1 MKIQCSC
8 GAKYAFEVTP
18 EQAQQRVQFVCPACG
33 ADSSDYVTQLAR
45 QELGLPP
52 AAVAA
57 PGLKLSERSAH
68 EPPPAAAPAPK
79 RVPRSS
85 LRDPQQR
92 NGRVV
97 GRLLA
102 LGGVGLLAALGFWG
116 WYAWFGSQPS
126 AVFKVR
132 FEEAAWSGASV
143 LCGKNQIVFLHG
155 GTLARHD
162 TKLNQQIW
170 SVELLDQPRL
180 ARQVAETLLAYRIAQ
195 EKFSDAHPDAD
206 PPKLPSP
213 DKLMRLAERQA
224 ATALDLRVVG
234 QSIWVGSPGKVVQYD
249 WQTGRPVKNITSQG
263 GFRGMVTRGDEL
275 LLLEERSGKQI
286 LTYLNLTSGAS
297 REEEIPSAATAA
309 TPGGAGQITLAA
321 TGGESARNTPLS
333 GLPAGVPG
341 QGAGQPLD
349 PTKVGE
355 QASHLSLAGRV
366 ALPAVLSANRAQERT
381 LAEMNGTADQKPAV
395 APTATDQSFLIPD
408 RDGFLQ
414 FSTRL
419 IERRFLTR
427 QATKG
432 PPKKSALNGSVGLAS
447 GPEVSNEILND
458 IQRDRGGDTVVA
470 DESRYQI
477 TIRRADGKAP
487 APWAAEVIGP
497 PSLFPLASVNV
508 VTANQKLIV
517 LDKNNQ
523 KLWESA
529 LSYNVVAAA
538 HYGEN
543 PTRGEGPCVEH
554 GSTLFVFD
562 QGVLTAFDLKTG
574 NAQWRLPSVGISSLF
589 FDAPGMLYVNSTT
602 ASPESIKYSRQID
615 VAAKNSGVI
624 LKLDPRSG
632 KTLWTR
638 ETSGALTYLSSPFL
652 YTLESFAS
660 YDDSDDGSPFPVQ
673 SGLETQPFFRLKR
686 LDLRT
691 GKDLWEHFQQRAP
704 LDVRF
709 DRNTIR
715 LVFRKEVQVLKFFAL

>member
-52 AAVAA
+52 ATAAA
-57 PGLKLSERSAH
+57 PGLKLSERSDH
-68 EPPPAAAPAPK
+68 QPPPAAAPAPK
-79 RVPRSS
+79 RVLRSS

-92 NGRVV
+92 NWRVV

-102 LGGVGLLAALGFWG
+102 VGCVALLAALGFWG

-132 FEEAAWSGASV
+132 FEETAWSGASV
-143 LCGKNQIVFLHG
+143 LCGTDQIIFLHG

-170 SVELLDQPRL
+170 SVELLDQTTI
-180 ARQVAETLLAYRIAQ
+180 ARQVEETLQAYRVAQ
-195 EKFSDAHPDAD
+195 QKFSDAHPDAD

-234 QSIWVGSPGKVVQYD
+234 QNIWVASPGKVVQHD
-249 WQTGRPVKNITSQG
+249 WQTGRPVKNIATQG
-263 GFRGMVTRGDEL
+263 GFRGMVSRGDEL
-275 LLLEERSGKQI
+275 LLLEDRSGKHI
-286 LTYLNLTSGAS
+286 LTHLNLATGAS
-297 REEEIPSAATAA
+297 REEELPSSVALA
-309 TPGGAGQITLAA
+309 TPSGAGQITLAA
-321 TGGESARNTPLS
+321 TGGETARKTPLA
-333 GLPAGVPG
+333 GLPAGVAG
-341 QGAGQPLD
+341 QGMGQALD
-349 PTKVGE
+349 PTKVE
-355 QASHLSLAGRV
+355 QQASHLSLAGRV
-366 ALPAVLSANRAQERT
+366 ALPAVLSANRTQERT
-381 LAEMNGTADQKPAV
+381 LAEMNGTADQKPA
-395 APTATDQSFLIPD
+395 ATPTATDQAFLIPD

-419 IERRFLTR
+419 IECRFLTR

-432 PPKKSALNGSVGLAS
+432 PPKKSALGSVGLAAS
-447 GPEVSNEILND
+447 PEVSNEILND

-477 TIRRADGKAP
+477 TIRRVDAKAP
-487 APWAAEVIGP
+487 APWTAEVIGP

-508 VTANQKLIV
+508 VTANQKIVV
-517 LDKNNQ
+517 LDKNHQ

-529 LSYNVVAAA
+529 LSYNVLATAHDVA
-538 HYGEN
+538 N
-543 PTRGEGPCVEH
+543 PTRGEGPCVEQ
-554 GSTLFVFD
+554 GGTLFVFD

-602 ASPESIKYSRQID
+602 AGPESIKYSRQID

-638 ETSGALTYLSSPFL
+638 ETSGALTYLSGPFL

-673 SGLETQPFFRLKR
+673 SGLETLPFFRLKR
-686 LDLRT
+686 LDPRT